1 MAKRRS
7 VKKVPTVELQGEG
20 SYVVVSAVKTKE
32 IKQTRRLSQEAAK
45 AQEAVDKLRKA
56 GDEDVEDVESFDGFQ
71 AGLDMIQR
79 HLVDWNWVDDN
90 DVLLPKP
97 KDHPEVVDE
106 LSTDEVTFLA
116 NLLTGE
122 EESKN

>member
-7 VKKVPTVELQGEG
+7 VKKVSTEDLQGEG
-20 SYVVVSAVKTKE
+20 SYVIVSAVKTKE
-32 IKQTRRLSQEAAK
+32 IKETRRLSQEATK
-45 AQEAVDKLRKA
+45 AQKAVDKLRKA
-56 GDEDVEDVESFDGFQ
+56 GDEAIEDVESFDGFE
-71 AGLDMIQR
+71 AGLDMIHR

-90 DVLLPKP
+90 DVPLPKP
-97 KDHPEVVDE
+97 KEHPEVVDE

>member
-1 MAKRRS
+1 MAKRQS
-7 VKKVPTVELQGEG
+7 VKKVSTEELQGEG
-20 SYVVVSAVKTKE
+20 SFVVVSAVKTKE
-32 IKQTRRLSQEAAK
+32 IKTTRRLSKAAEQ
-45 AQEAVDKLRKA
+45 AQKAVDKLRKA
-56 GDEDVEDVESFDGFQ
+56 GDEDIEDAESFDGFQ

-79 HLVDWNWVDDN
+79 HLVDWNWVDDE
-90 DVLLPKP
+90 DVPLPKP